1 MQSKIRILSILNL
14 LALLVHISFSYA
26 TQFKLINKKTVGEV
40 SDQYTSLFTPA
51 GFTFAIWSLIYL
63 SLIAF
68 CIYHIIMAYR
78 QVPVYYPNQD
88 ISRMG
93 GLFMFNNL
101 AAAGWLL
108 AWTQEKTGLSLILI
122 LFQLFSLIMIHLLT
136 DIYNPRRSFASKLLT
151 QFPLS
156 IYLGWI
162 SIATI
167 ANTAIFLSS
176 INWNGAGLGFS
187 AITWTR
193 VMIAVA
199 VFITLVVV
207 LLRSNVFFGL
217 VVIWALYGI
226 IGKLQTVNTPGYNEI
241 IQTAWIAIAVV
252 GVVCVIQGIKN
263 AGRSKVKN
271 PFPEAVSIK

>member
-1 MQSKIRILSILNL
+1 MQNKIRTLSILNL
-14 LALLVHISFSYA
+14 LSLLVHISFSYA
-26 TQFKLINKKTVGEV
+26 TQFKLINKKTVGEI

-51 GFTFAIWSLIYL
+51 GFTFAIWGLIYL

-68 CIYHIIMAYR
+68 CIYHLIMAYR

-101 AAAGWLL
+101 AAAAWLL
-108 AWTQEKTGLSLILI
+108 AWTQEKIGLSLILI
-122 LFQLFSLIMIHLLT
+122 LFQLFTLIMIHLLT
-136 DIYNPRRSFASKLLT
+136 DIYNRRRNFNSKLFT

-167 ANTAIFLSS
+167 ANTAVFLSS
-176 INWNGAGLGFS
+176 INWNGAGLGLS

-193 VMIAVA
+193 IMIAAA
-199 VFITLVVV
+199 VFITLIVV
-207 LLRSNVFFGL
+207 LLRNNVFFGL
-217 VVIWALYGI
+217 VILWALFGI
-226 IGKLQTVNTPGYNEI
+226 IKKLQMVNAIAYSEI

-252 GVVCVIQGIKN
+252 GVMCIIQSIKN
-263 AGRSKVKN
+263 AGSGKIRHRY
-271 PFPEAVSIK
+271 PEAVPVK